1 MAKVTVLSGGYMVHG
16 RIFAGGVLAVMAALA
31 IRGYSLVIE
40 HAFGEAG
47 CVMTGPAILRGRYMV
62 S

>member
-16 RIFAGGVLAVMAALA
+16 RVFAGGVLAVVATLA
-31 IRGYSLVIE
+31 IRGNTLVIE

-47 CVMTGPAILRGRYMV
+47 CVMTRPTILRGRYMV

>member
-1 MAKVTVLSGGYMVHG
+1 MID
-16 RIFAGGVLAVMAALA
+16 RCIFAGGVLAVMAAFA
-31 IRGYSLVIE
+31 IRGNTLVIE

-47 CVMTGPAILRGRYMV
+47 CVMTRPTILRGRYMV